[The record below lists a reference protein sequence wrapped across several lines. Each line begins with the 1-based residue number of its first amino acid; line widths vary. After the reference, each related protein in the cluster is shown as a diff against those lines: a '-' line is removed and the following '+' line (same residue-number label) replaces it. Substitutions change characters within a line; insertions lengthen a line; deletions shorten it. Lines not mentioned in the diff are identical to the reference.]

1 MSEKVYDL
9 EERTYLFAKRTRVFV
24 KEIEKSIWNKED
36 IKQLVRASGS
46 VAANYIEAN
55 EKLGDKDF
63 LMKIRISK
71 KECKESILWF
81 RLLDIEDE
89 KNEIERT
96 KLITEANEL
105 KNILGAIYKNTINK
119 NTKTQELS
127 N

>member
-24 KEIEKSIWNKED
+24 KEIEKNIWNKED
-36 IKQLVRASGS
+36 IKQLVRATGS

-81 RLLDIEDE
+81 RLLDLTDE
-89 KNEIERT
+89 KNEIVRT
-96 KLITEANEL
+96 KLITEATEL
-105 KNILGAIYKNTINK
+105 KNILGAIYKNALNK
-119 NTKTQELS
+119 NVTNSK
-127 N
+127 

>member
-9 EERTYLFAKRTRVFV
+9 EERTYLFAKRTRFFV

-119 NTKTQELS
+119 NTKTQDLS